1 MSIKTAGGYT
11 LPPLNEEVKERILT
25 SALLNTR
32 RTSGGHE
39 VWTATKTPAGYGR
52 MSVRYKGEK
61 FTLQAHRA
69 IWAAHNGKWPSRF
82 DDIHH
87 TCGNPSCVN
96 PDHLERRRAAQHT
109 GVVRKSTGWA
119 NQYGKR

>member
-1 MSIKTAGGYT
+1 MKTAGGYD

-32 RTSGGHE
+32 TSGGHE
-39 VWTATKTPAGYGR
+39 LWTATKTPAGYGR
-52 MSVRYKGEK
+52 MSVRWQGKK
-61 FTLQAHRA
+61 FTVQAHRA
-69 IWAAHNGKWPSRF
+69 VWAAHNGKWPSRF

-87 TCGNPSCVN
+87 SCGNPSCVN
-96 PDHLERRRAAQHT
+96 PAHLVKRKAAEHT

>member
-1 MSIKTAGGYT
+1 MKTAGGYT
-11 LPPLNEEVKERILT
+11 LPPLNDVVKERILT
-25 SALLNTR
+25 SALLNAR
-32 RTSGGHE
+32 KRNGHE
-39 VWTATKTPAGYGR
+39 LWTATKTPTGYGR

-61 FTLQAHRA
+61 FTIQAHRA

-87 TCGNPSCVN
+87 KCGEPSCVN
-96 PDHLERRRAAQHT
+96 PAHLEKRRASQHT
-109 GVVRKSTGWA
+109 GVVRKYVGWS